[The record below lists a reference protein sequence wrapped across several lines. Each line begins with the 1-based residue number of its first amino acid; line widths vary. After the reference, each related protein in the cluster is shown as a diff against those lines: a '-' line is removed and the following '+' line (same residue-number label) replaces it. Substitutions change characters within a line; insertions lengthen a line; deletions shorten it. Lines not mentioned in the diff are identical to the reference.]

1 MIEKNTRYYAK
12 KILLFVLTFITT
24 TLAGSEWVTNRIPF
38 YSPDYSWADFLTGMH
53 YSIPFLFI
61 LTVHEFGHFFT
72 AKYHKVEVTLPNYI
86 PGWLGF
92 LGTVSFGTFGA
103 LIRIVGPIRSR
114 KQFFDIGIAGPIAGF
129 VVALCV
135 LFYGFTNLPEPEY
148 IFEIHPEYEQY
159 GLDYADHVY
168 DNGEE
173 MMGISLGNNLLF
185 SWFEENIADPERL
198 PNHREIIHYPYL
210 FAGFLALF
218 FTALNLI
225 PIGQLDGG
233 HVIYG
238 LFGAKNH
245 QIIAFTLYMIFTFV
259 AGLGL
264 ITAGI
269 DLGDFALYS
278 AMYVGFLYF
287 SFKGLGF
294 QQSTT
299 LMIAV
304 GMFVAQYLTTYIF
317 PSVTGFSGYLLFVF
331 LLGRLIGVKHPV
343 APDDRPL
350 STGRKVLGWIC
361 LIIFIICF
369 SFEPLVLE

>member
-1 MIEKNTRYYAK
+1 MIEKNTKYYAK

-38 YSPDYSWADFLTGMH
+38 YSPDYSWTDFLAGMH
-53 YSIPFLFI
+53 YSIPFLFV

-92 LGTVSFGTFGA
+92 IPLMSFGTFGA

-269 DLGDFALYS
+269 GLGDFALYS

>member
-1 MIEKNTRYYAK
+1 MIEKNFRYYAK

-24 TLAGSEWVTNRIPF
+24 TLAGSEWITNRIIF

-86 PGWLGF
+86 PLWLGF
-92 LGTVSFGTFGA
+92 IGSVSFGTMGA
-103 LIRIVGPIRSR
+103 LIRIVGPIKSR

-129 VVALCV
+129 VVALGV

-148 IFEIHPEYEQY
+148 IFEIHPEYAQY
-159 GLDYADHVY
+159 GMDYAEHVY
-168 DNGEE
+168 DDEE
-173 MMGISLGNNLLF
+173 LVSLSLGNSLLF
-185 SWFEENIADPERL
+185 SWFENNIADPERL
-198 PNHREIIHYPYL
+198 PNHRELIHYPYL

-245 QIIAFTLYMIFTFV
+245 QFIAFTLYMIFTFA

-278 AMYVGFLYF
+278 FLYVGFLHF

-299 LMIAV
+299 IMLAV
-304 GMFVAQYLTTYIF
+304 GMFAAQYLTSFLF

-331 LLGRLIGVKHPV
+331 LLGRFIGVRHPV
-343 APDDRPL
+343 APDDSPL

-369 SFEPLVLE
+369 SFEPLVME

>member
-24 TLAGSEWVTNRIPF
+24 TLAGSEWITNRIIF
-38 YSPDYSWADFLTGMH
+38 YSPDYSWADFLAGMH

-92 LGTVSFGTFGA
+92 MGTVSFGTFGA
-103 LIRIVGPIRSR
+103 LIRIVGPIKSR

-129 VVALCV
+129 VVALGV

-159 GLDYADHVY
+159 GMDYADYVY
-168 DNGEE
+168 DDKE
-173 MMGISLGNNLLF
+173 MMGISLGNSILF
-185 SWFEENIADPERL
+185 SWFEENVADPERL
-198 PNHREIIHYPYL
+198 PNHKEMIHYPYL

-245 QIIAFTLYMIFTFV
+245 QIIAFSLYMIFTFI

-264 ITAGI
+264 ITAGL

-278 AMYVGFLYF
+278 ILYVGFLYF

-304 GMFVAQYLTTYIF
+304 GMFVAQYLTSYIF

-369 SFEPLVLE
+369 SFEPLVME

>member
-24 TLAGSEWVTNRIPF
+24 TLAGSEWVTNRILF
-38 YSPDYSWADFLTGMH
+38 YSPDYSWADFIAGMH

-103 LIRIVGPIRSR
+103 LIRIVGPIKSR
-114 KQFFDIGIAGPIAGF
+114 KQYFDIGIAGPIAGF
-129 VVALCV
+129 VVALGV

-148 IFEIHPEYEQY
+148 IFKIHPEYEQY

-173 MMGISLGNNLLF
+173 VMGISLGNSLLF
-185 SWFEENIADPERL
+185 NWFEENVADPDRL

-233 HVIYG
+233 HLIYG

-269 DLGDFALYS
+269 DLGDFTLYS
-278 AMYVGFLYF
+278 LLYVGFLYF

-299 LMIAV
+299 LMLAV
-304 GMFVAQYLTTYIF
+304 GMFVLQYLTSYIF
-317 PSVTGFSGYLLFVF
+317 PSITGFSGYLLFVF
-331 LLGRLIGVKHPV
+331 LLGRLIGVKHPI
-343 APDDRPL
+343 AADDRPL
-350 STGRKVLGWIC
+350 STGRKVLGWLC
-361 LIIFIICF
+361 LVIFIICF
-369 SFEPLVLE
+369 SFEPLVLK

>member
-1 MIEKNTRYYAK
+1 MIEKNARYYLK
-12 KILLFVLTFITT
+12 KILLFVITFITT
-24 TLAGSEWVTNRIPF
+24 TLAGSEWITSKFIF
-38 YSPDYSWADFLTGMH
+38 YSPDYSWSDFVAGME
-53 YSIPFLFI
+53 YSILFLFI

-86 PGWLGF
+86 PMWLGF
-92 LGTVSFGTFGA
+92 IGSVSFGTFGA
-103 LIRIVGPIRSR
+103 LIRIIGPIRSR

-129 VVALCV
+129 IAALGV

-159 GLDYADHVY
+159 GLDYANHVY
-168 DNGEE
+168 DDEE
-173 MMGISLGNNLLF
+173 IVSLSLGNNLLF
-185 SWFEENIADPERL
+185 SWFEKYVADPDRL
-198 PNHREIIHYPYL
+198 PNHKEIIHYPYL

-245 QIIAFTLYMIFTFV
+245 FYIAFGLYMIFTFM

-269 DLGDFALYS
+269 PISSMLLYS
-278 AMYVGFLYF
+278 VFYIGFLF
-287 SFKGLGF
+287 MSFRGLGF
-294 QQSTT
+294 DKSTT
-299 LMIAV
+299 WMIAV
-304 GMFVAQYLTTYIF
+304 GMFAAQYLTTYLF
-317 PSVTGFSGYLLFVF
+317 PSITGFSGYLLFVF
-331 LLGRLIGVKHPV
+331 LLGRFIGVKHPI
-343 APDDRPL
+343 ASDDRSL
-350 STGRKVLGWIC
+350 STGRKVLGWLC

-369 SFEPLVLE
+369 SFEPLILD

>member
-12 KILLFVLTFITT
+12 KIILFVLTFITT
-24 TLAGSEWVTNRIPF
+24 TLAGSEWVTNRIIF
-38 YSPDYSWADFLTGMH
+38 YSPDYSWADFLAGMH

-61 LTVHEFGHFFT
+61 LTVHEFGHFFM

-86 PGWLGF
+86 PLWLGF
-92 LGTVSFGTFGA
+92 MGSVSFGTLGA
-103 LIRIVGPIRSR
+103 LIQIVGPIKSR

-129 VVALCV
+129 VVALGV

-159 GLDYADHVY
+159 GMDYADHVY
-168 DNGEE
+168 DDEE
-173 MMGISLGNNLLF
+173 IMSISLGNSLLF
-185 SWFEENIADPERL
+185 SWFENNVADPERL

-278 AMYVGFLYF
+278 TMYVGFLYF

-299 LMIAV
+299 LMLAV
-304 GMFVAQYLTTYIF
+304 GMFVAQYLTSYIF

-343 APDDRPL
+343 APDDTPL

>member
-1 MIEKNTRYYAK
+1 MIEKNFRYYAK

-24 TLAGSEWVTNRIPF
+24 TLAGSEWITSRIIF

-72 AKYHKVEVTLPNYI
+72 AKYHKVEATLPNYI
-86 PGWLGF
+86 PLWLGF
-92 LGTVSFGTFGA
+92 IGSVSFGTMGA
-103 LIRIVGPIRSR
+103 LIRIVGPIKSR

-129 VVALCV
+129 VVAVGV

-185 SWFEENIADPERL
+185 SWFEENVADPERL

-233 HVIYG
+233 HVVYG

-264 ITAGI
+264 ITAGL
-269 DLGDFALYS
+269 DLDDFALYS
-278 AMYVGFLYF
+278 VLYVGFLYF
-287 SFKGLGF
+287 SFKGLGL

-304 GMFVAQYLTTYIF
+304 GMFVAQYLTSFIF
-317 PSVTGFSGYLLFVF
+317 PAVTGFSGYLLFVF
-331 LLGRLIGVKHPV
+331 LLGRLIGVRHPV
-343 APDDRPL
+343 APDDTPL

>member
-24 TLAGSEWVTNRIPF
+24 TLAGSEWVTNRILF
-38 YSPDYSWADFLTGMH
+38 YSPDYSWADFLAGME

-92 LGTVSFGTFGA
+92 LSIMSFGTFGA
-103 LIRIVGPIRSR
+103 LIRIVGPIKSR

-129 VVALCV
+129 VVALGV

-168 DNGEE
+168 DDEN
-173 MMGISLGNNLLF
+173 MMAMSLGNSLLF
-185 SWFEENIADPERL
+185 SWFEENVADPDRL
-198 PNHREIIHYPYL
+198 PDHREMIHYPYL

-245 QIIAFTLYMIFTFV
+245 HYIAFSLYMVFTFV
-259 AGLGL
+259 AGLGF
-264 ITAGI
+264 ITAGT
-269 DLGDFALYS
+269 DLSTFTLYS
-278 AMYVGFLYF
+278 VLYVGFLYF
-287 SFKGLGF
+287 SFKGLGL

-299 LMIAV
+299 LMVAV
-304 GMFVAQYLTTYIF
+304 GMFALQYLTSYIF
-317 PSVTGFSGYLLFVF
+317 PSATGFSGYLFFVF

-343 APDDRPL
+343 APDDTPL
-350 STGRKVLGWIC
+350 STNRKILGWVC

>member
-12 KILLFVLTFITT
+12 KILLFVLTFVTT
-24 TLAGSEWVTNRIPF
+24 TLAGSEWITGRFIF
-38 YSPDYSWADFLTGMH
+38 YSPDYSWNDFLTGMH
-53 YSIPFLFI
+53 YSVPFLFI

-86 PGWLGF
+86 PLWLGF
-92 LGTVSFGTFGA
+92 IGAVSFGTMGA

-278 AMYVGFLYF
+278 ALYVGFLYF

-299 LMIAV
+299 LMLAV

>member
-12 KILLFVLTFITT
+12 KIILFILTFITT
-24 TLAGSEWVTNRIPF
+24 TLAGSEWVTNRIIF
-38 YSPDYSWADFLTGMH
+38 YSPDYSWADFLAGMH

-86 PGWLGF
+86 PLWLGF
-92 LGTVSFGTFGA
+92 MGSVSFGTVGA
-103 LIRIVGPIRSR
+103 LIQIVGPIKSR

-129 VVALCV
+129 IVALGV

-159 GLDYADHVY
+159 GMDYADHVY
-168 DNGEE
+168 DDEE
-173 MMGISLGNNLLF
+173 LMSISLGNSLLF
-185 SWFEENIADPERL
+185 SWFENNVADPERL
-198 PNHREIIHYPYL
+198 PSHRELIHYPYL

-238 LFGAKNH
+238 LFGAKKH

-264 ITAGI
+264 ITAGL
-269 DLGDFALYS
+269 DMGDFALYS
-278 AMYVGFLYF
+278 ILYVGFLYF

-294 QQSTT
+294 EQSTT

-304 GMFVAQYLTTYIF
+304 GMFVLQYLTSYIF

-343 APDDRPL
+343 APDDTPL

>member
-1 MIEKNTRYYAK
+1 MIEKNTRYYTK

-24 TLAGSEWVTNRIPF
+24 TLAGSEWVTNRILF
-38 YSPDYSWADFLTGMH
+38 YSADYSWADFLAGME

-61 LTVHEFGHFFT
+61 LTVHEFGHYFT

-92 LGTVSFGTFGA
+92 IGSMSFGTFGA
-103 LIRIVGPIRSR
+103 LIRIVGPIKSR
-114 KQFFDIGIAGPIAGF
+114 KQYFDIGIAGPIAGF
-129 VVALCV
+129 IVALGV

-168 DNGEE
+168 DNDEN
-173 MMGISLGNNLLF
+173 MMALSLGNSLLF
-185 SWFEENIADPERL
+185 SWFEEYVADPERL

-245 QIIAFTLYMIFTFV
+245 QYIAFSLYMVFTFI

-264 ITAGI
+264 ITAGT
-269 DLGDFALYS
+269 DLGTFALYS
-278 AMYVGFLYF
+278 VMYVGFLYF

-299 LMIAV
+299 LMVAV
-304 GMFVAQYLTTYIF
+304 GMFALQYLTSYII
-317 PSVTGFSGYLLFVF
+317 PSATGFSGYLLFVF

-343 APDDRPL
+343 APDDSPL
-350 STGRKVLGWIC
+350 NTNRKILGWIC

-369 SFEPLVLE
+369 SFEPLVME

>member
-1 MIEKNTRYYAK
+1 MIEKNFRYYAK

-24 TLAGSEWVTNRIPF
+24 TLAGSEWITNRFIF
-38 YSPDYSWADFLTGMH
+38 NSPDYSWADFLAGLH

-72 AKYHKVEVTLPNYI
+72 AKYHKVEVTLPNYL
-86 PGWLGF
+86 PLWLGF
-92 LGTVSFGTFGA
+92 MSAVSFGTMGA
-103 LIRIVGPIRSR
+103 LIRIVGPIKSR

-129 VVALCV
+129 VVALGV

-185 SWFEENIADPERL
+185 SWFEENVADPERL

>member
-12 KILLFVLTFITT
+12 KILLFVLTFIST
-24 TLAGSEWVTNRIPF
+24 TLAGSEWVTNRFLF
-38 YSPDYSWADFLTGMH
+38 YSPDYSWADFLAGME

-72 AKYHKVEVTLPNYI
+72 AKYHNVEVTLPNYI

-92 LGTVSFGTFGA
+92 IGSMSFGTYGA
-103 LIRIVGPIRSR
+103 LIRIVGPIKSR

-129 VVALCV
+129 VVALAV

-168 DNGEE
+168 ENGEE
-173 MMGISLGNNLLF
+173 TMALSLGNSLLF
-185 SWFEENIADPERL
+185 SWFEENVADPDRL
-198 PNHREIIHYPYL
+198 PDHREMIHYPYL

-245 QIIAFTLYMIFTFV
+245 QYIAFSLYMVFAFI
-259 AGLGL
+259 AGLGF
-264 ITAGI
+264 ITAGT
-269 DLGDFALYS
+269 DFGTFALYS
-278 AMYVGFLYF
+278 ALYVGFLYF

-304 GMFVAQYLTTYIF
+304 GMFSLQYLTSYLF
-317 PSVTGFSGYLLFVF
+317 PSATGFSGYLLFVF

-343 APDDRPL
+343 APDDTPL
-350 STGRKVLGWIC
+350 STGRKVLGWVC
-361 LIIFIICF
+361 LIIFVICF

>member
-1 MIEKNTRYYAK
+1 
-12 KILLFVLTFITT
+12 
-24 TLAGSEWVTNRIPF
+24 
-38 YSPDYSWADFLTGMH
+38 MH

-86 PGWLGF
+86 PLWLGF
-92 LGTVSFGTFGA
+92 LPTVSFGTMGA
-103 LIRIVGPIRSR
+103 LIRIVGPIKSR

-129 VVALCV
+129 VVALGV

-168 DNGEE
+168 GDEE
-173 MMGISLGNNLLF
+173 IVGISLGNSLLF
-185 SWFEENIADPERL
+185 SWFENNIADPERL
-198 PNHREIIHYPYL
+198 PNHRELVHYPYL

-245 QIIAFTLYMIFTFV
+245 QFIAFSLYMIFTFV
-259 AGLGL
+259 AGLGF
-264 ITAGI
+264 ITAGT
-269 DLGDFALYS
+269 DLGTFALYS
-278 AMYVGFLYF
+278 ALYVGFLYF

-294 QQSTT
+294 DQSTT

-304 GMFVAQYLTTYIF
+304 GMFVLQYLTSYIF
-317 PSVTGFSGYLLFVF
+317 PSATGFSGYLLFVF

-343 APDDRPL
+343 APDDTPL
-350 STGRKVLGWIC
+350 STNRKILGWVC

>member
-1 MIEKNTRYYAK
+1 MIEKNTRYYTK

-24 TLAGSEWVTNRIPF
+24 TLAGSEWVTNRILF
-38 YSPDYSWADFLTGMH
+38 YSPDYSWADFFAGMH

-92 LGTVSFGTFGA
+92 MGSVSFGTFGA
-103 LIRIVGPIRSR
+103 LIRIVGPIKSR
-114 KQFFDIGIAGPIAGF
+114 KQYFDIGIAGPIAGF
-129 VVALCV
+129 VVAFGV

-245 QIIAFTLYMIFTFV
+245 QIIAFTLYMIFTFI

-278 AMYVGFLYF
+278 TMYVGFLYF

-304 GMFVAQYLTTYIF
+304 GMFVAQYLTTYLF

-350 STGRKVLGWIC
+350 STERKVLGWIC

>member
-24 TLAGSEWVTNRIPF
+24 TLAGSEWITNRILF

-129 VVALCV
+129 VVALGV

-185 SWFEENIADPERL
+185 SWFEENVADPERL

-287 SFKGLGF
+287 SCKGLGF

-304 GMFVAQYLTTYIF
+304 GMFVAQYLTTYLF

>member
-1 MIEKNTRYYAK
+1 MIEKNARYYLK
-12 KILLFVLTFITT
+12 KILLFVITFITT
-24 TLAGSEWVTNRIPF
+24 TLAGSEWITSKFIF
-38 YSPDYSWADFLTGMH
+38 YSPDYSWSDFVAGME

-86 PGWLGF
+86 PMWLGF
-92 LGTVSFGTFGA
+92 IGSVSFGTFGA

-129 VVALCV
+129 IAALGV

-159 GLDYADHVY
+159 GLDYANHVY
-168 DNGEE
+168 DDEE
-173 MMGISLGNNLLF
+173 IVSLSLGNNLLF
-185 SWFEENIADPERL
+185 SWFEKYVADPDRL
-198 PNHREIIHYPYL
+198 PNHKEIIHYPYL

-245 QIIAFTLYMIFTFV
+245 FYIAFGLYMIFTFM

-269 DLGDFALYS
+269 PISSMLLYS
-278 AMYVGFLYF
+278 VFYIGFLF
-287 SFKGLGF
+287 MSFRGLGF
-294 QQSTT
+294 DKSTT
-299 LMIAV
+299 WMIAV
-304 GMFVAQYLTTYIF
+304 GMFAAQYLTTYLF
-317 PSVTGFSGYLLFVF
+317 PSITGFSGYLLFVF
-331 LLGRLIGVKHPV
+331 LLGRFIGVKHPI
-343 APDDRPL
+343 APDDRSL
-350 STGRKVLGWIC
+350 SIGRKVLGWLC

-369 SFEPLVLE
+369 SFEPLILD

>member
-1 MIEKNTRYYAK
+1 MIEKNSRYYIQ

-24 TLAGSEWVTNRIPF
+24 TLAGSEWVTNRIIF
-38 YSPDYSWADFLTGMH
+38 YSPDYSWADFVAGMH

-86 PGWLGF
+86 PLWLGF
-92 LGTVSFGTFGA
+92 IGSVSFGTAGA
-103 LIRIVGPIRSR
+103 LIRIVGPIKSR

-129 VVALCV
+129 VVALGV

-159 GLDYADHVY
+159 GMDYANHVY
-168 DNGEE
+168 NDEE
-173 MMGISLGNNLLF
+173 MMSLSLGNSLLF
-185 SWFEENIADPERL
+185 SWFEDNVADPDRL
-198 PNHREIIHYPYL
+198 PNHRELIHYPYL

-245 QIIAFTLYMIFTFV
+245 YYIAFALYMVFTFA

-269 DLGDFALYS
+269 DLGTFALYS
-278 AMYVGFLYF
+278 IFYVGFLYV

-294 QQSTT
+294 QSSTT

-304 GMFVAQYLTTYIF
+304 GMFASQYLTSFIF

-331 LLGRLIGVKHPV
+331 ILGRFIGVKHPV
-343 APDDRPL
+343 TPDERPL
-350 STGRKVLGWIC
+350 SNGRKVLGWIC
-361 LIIFIICF
+361 LFIFIICF